1 VLGDLFE
8 LTESLTSIFSI
19 LQMRN
24 LVPVNAEAAFTP
36 WRNTYRK
43 LMGADGRHEL
53 LDGSA
58 FANR

>member
-1 VLGDLFE
+1 MLGDLFE

-24 LVPVNAEAAFTP
+24 LVPVDAEAAFTP
-36 WRNTYRK
+36 WRNANCK

-53 LDGSA
+53 LDGST